1 MEKFIKDEAN
11 GNILSSAGSL
21 FYVYIFMK
29 QKVDDDLSVCVL
41 NLQVA

>member
-11 GNILSSAGSL
+11 AGILSSPRSI

-29 QKVDDDLSVCVL
+29 RKVDDELSVCVL